1 MCLDV
6 AGGIQTIKVSEM
18 QFSLVAATKAAVAAD
33 VNSKMIPK
41 RKMKVAKDVKIE
53 VEERALETAT
63 GKICVTGGTRK
74 DVAGIP
80 PTIWK

>member
-1 MCLDV
+1 MR
-6 AGGIQTIKVSEM
+6 E
-18 QFSLVAATKAAVAAD
+18 ATKVEVVAD
-33 VNSKMIPK
+33 VNPKTIPK
-41 RKMKVAKDVKIE
+41 REMKVAKDVKIE

-63 GKICVTGGTRK
+63 GEICVTGGTRK

>member
-1 MCLDV
+1 M
-6 AGGIQTIKVSEM
+6 
-18 QFSLVAATKAAVAAD
+18 
-33 VNSKMIPK
+33 NPKMIPK
-41 RKMKVAKDVKIE
+41 REMKIAKDVKIE

-63 GKICVTGGTRK
+63 GEICVTGGTRK